1 MIKISNL
8 KKSYGNELIFNRC
21 SLEILEQNVYG
32 VIGVNGCGKTTFF
45 KVLLSYTSFEG
56 EIIIDSNVSILYIPE
71 EITIYD
77 YLTGWQVLQLL
88 TDIQGFH
95 VNDIL
100 NDVKEKASLFN
111 YTDFG
116 KLVCAHSKGS
126 LRKLFLIQ
134 ALSSPCELLIL
145 DEPFSGLDESSKKV
159 LMNELSKIKKTVLF
173 SDHSINRIEK
183 TCDQIIR
190 IEHGEII
197 CSKNLKKNG

>member
-21 SLEILEQNVYG
+21 SLEILEKNVYG

-116 KLVCAHSKGS
+116 KLVCAHSKG
-126 LRKLFLIQ
+126 KL
-134 ALSSPCELLIL
+134 
-145 DEPFSGLDESSKKV
+145 ES
-159 LMNELSKIKKTVLF
+159 F
-173 SDHSINRIEK
+173 F
-183 TCDQIIR
+183 
-190 IEHGEII
+190 
-197 CSKNLKKNG
+197 